1 MVDESLVRKVAG
13 IARLS
18 LSDEEVK
25 TFTRQFDD
33 IISWFNEISEID
45 TKGVEPSF
53 HPLKTENVFR
63 DDVVKPCLTQEESLV
78 NTSHKE
84 GGFFKGPR
92 AV

>member
-13 IARLS
+13 IARLD
-18 LSDEEVK
+18 LSDAEVT
-25 TFTRQFDD
+25 TFSKQFDD
-33 IISWFNEISEID
+33 IIAWFNEISEID